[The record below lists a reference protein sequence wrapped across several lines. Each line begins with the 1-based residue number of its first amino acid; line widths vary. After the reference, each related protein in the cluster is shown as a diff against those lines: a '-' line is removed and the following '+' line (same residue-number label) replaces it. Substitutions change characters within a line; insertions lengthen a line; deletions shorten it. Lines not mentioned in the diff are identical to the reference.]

1 MPNEFVLELMKKMTL
16 REKIG
21 QMYQTTYDGS
31 LITGNVHSIHNT
43 LEDLKNGEV
52 GSILGLNDVDVIKR
66 LQDIAVGETKN
77 KIPLIF
83 CNDIIHG
90 CRTMLPI
97 NLAMSCTWNPDLIE
111 KGCAMVGY
119 ESSHSGVNLTFSPM
133 LDIARDPR
141 WGRVMEG
148 NGEDPY
154 LSKKI
159 AASYVKGY
167 HKGGIG
173 ACAKHFVGYG
183 ACFGGRDYD
192 GVEIST
198 TTLFNNYLPPFK
210 EAISNGCEMV
220 MSSFNSFNGIP
231 VTINDYLLR
240 HVLRKKLGFKNV
252 VITDWGSL
260 EEVIEH
266 RCAKNYSECAKKGIL
281 AGIDHEMYTR
291 CFIDNLEKL
300 VLDGIVEEKLVDEA
314 CYRVLNVK
322 YKMGLFANP
331 YKAIYPNLENY
342 FLEEKSKKIA
352 YQVASQALC
361 LLENDGILPL
371 AKCEKVA
378 FIGPFV
384 EEKRVVGAWG
394 GKVNFNDTIT
404 IKEALDNGIYHYS
417 YAKGSK
423 MFESDDALL
432 SEAIDVASK
441 ADTIV
446 LTIGE
451 EQWMSGENH
460 SRTSLDVI
468 SAHEALLDEL
478 IKLEKRIVLV
488 IFSGRPLVLTKYKK
502 LYEENKI
509 HAILYAWFLGT
520 MSGKAIVDCLY
531 GKVNPSGKL
540 TMSFPRGVGQV
551 PIYYNHLPSGRPHD
565 DNGNNDYLMR
575 YIDMDIYPLYP
586 FGYGLSYS
594 RFIYGDIVLSKNE
607 ISLNDKLQASV
618 EIVND
623 SSYQGMEVIQ
633 LYICSPSGN
642 VSRPIKELKGFKKVS
657 FTPFEKKI
665 VTFDLNPKDLMYYE
679 GEKMV
684 NYFGKYKLF
693 IGPNSSVEN
702 FKEFNLK
709 LDK

>member
-1 MPNEFVLELMKKMTL
+1 MSNDFVLDLMKNMTL

-21 QMYQTTYDGS
+21 QMYQSTYDGS
-31 LITGNVHSIHNT
+31 LITGNVKETKNT
-43 LEDLKNGEV
+43 LASIKNGEV
-52 GSILGLNDVDVIKR
+52 GSILGLNDVEVIKK
-66 LQDIAVGETKN
+66 LQEVATNEAKN

-133 LDIARDPR
+133 LDLARDPR

-210 EAISNGCEMV
+210 EAISNDCEMV
-220 MSSFNSFNGIP
+220 MSSFNAFNGVP

-266 RCAKNYSECAKKGIL
+266 GCADNYSECAKKGIL

-331 YKAIYPNLENY
+331 YKSIYPNPENY

-361 LLENDGILPL
+361 LLENGGILPL
-371 AKCEKVA
+371 AKRDKVA

-404 IKEALDNGIYHYS
+404 IKEALYNGKYHYS
-417 YAKGSK
+417 CARGSK

-531 GKVNPSGKL
+531 GRINPSGKL

-633 LYICSPSGN
+633 LYINSPSGN

-657 FTPFEKKI
+657 FKPFEKKV

>member
-1 MPNEFVLELMKKMTL
+1 MPNDFVLDLMKKMTL
-16 REKIG
+16 KEKIG
-21 QMYQTTYDGS
+21 QMYQATYDGS
-31 LITGNVHSIHNT
+31 LITGNVKGSQNT
-43 LEDLKNGEV
+43 LSGIKNGEV
-52 GSILGLNDVDVIKR
+52 GSILGLNDVEVIKK
-66 LQDIAVGETKN
+66 LQEVAINETKHH
-77 KIPLIF
+77 IPLIF

-90 CRTMLPI
+90 CKTMLPI
-97 NLAMSCTWNPDLIE
+97 NLAMSCTWNPSLIE
-111 KGCAMVGY
+111 KGCEMVGY

-133 LDIARDPR
+133 LDLARDAR

-159 AASYVKGY
+159 AAAYVKGY

-183 ACFGGRDYD
+183 ACVGGRDYD
-192 GVEIST
+192 GVEMST
-198 TTLFNNYLPPFK
+198 STLFNYYLPPFS
-210 EAISNGCEMV
+210 EAVRSGAEMV
-220 MSSFNSFNGIP
+220 MSSFNTFNDVP

-260 EEVIEH
+260 EEVMEH
-266 RCAKNYSECAKKGIL
+266 GCAASEAECAKKGLL
-281 AGIDHEMYTR
+281 AGVDHEMYTR
-291 CFIDNLEKL
+291 CYIDHLERL
-300 VLDGIVEEKLVDEA
+300 VKDGVVSESLVDEA

-322 YKMGLFANP
+322 WQMGLFANP
-331 YKAIYPNLENY
+331 YKAIFANPESY
-342 FLEEKSKKIA
+342 FLEDKSKKIA
-352 YQVASQALC
+352 YQVASEAMC
-361 LLENDGILPL
+361 LLENNGILPL
-371 AKCEKVA
+371 AKRKKVA

-384 EEKRVVGAWG
+384 DEKRVVGAWG
-394 GKVNFNDTIT
+394 GKVDYNDTIT
-404 IKEALDNGIYHYS
+404 IKEALDEGGYHYL
-417 YAKGSK
+417 YAQGTK
-423 MFESDDALL
+423 MFEKDDDLIKQ
-432 SEAIDVASK
+432 AIDVAKDASE
-441 ADTIV
+441 IV

-468 SAHEALLDEL
+468 SAHDALLEEL
-478 IKLEKRIVLV
+478 IKLNKRIVLV
-488 IFSGRPLVLTKYKK
+488 IFGGRPLVLTKYKK

-531 GKVNPSGKL
+531 GKINPSGKL
-540 TMSFPRGVGQV
+540 TMSFPRGIGQV

-565 DNGNNDYLMR
+565 DGGNNDYLMR
-575 YIDMDIYPLYP
+575 YIDMELSPLYP

-594 RFIYGDIVLSKNE
+594 RFIYGDIKLSEEE
-607 ISLNDKLQASV
+607 IDLNDKLQVSI

-623 SSYQGMEVIQ
+623 SRVSGMETVQ

-642 VSRPIKELKGFKKVS
+642 VSRPIKELKGFKKVK
-657 FTPFEKKI
+657 FKAFEKKI
-665 VTFDLNPKDLMYYE
+665 VKFDLNPKDLMYYE

-693 IGPNSSVEN
+693 IGPSSSVTN
-702 FKEFNLK
+702 FKEFTLK
-709 LDK
+709 FDK